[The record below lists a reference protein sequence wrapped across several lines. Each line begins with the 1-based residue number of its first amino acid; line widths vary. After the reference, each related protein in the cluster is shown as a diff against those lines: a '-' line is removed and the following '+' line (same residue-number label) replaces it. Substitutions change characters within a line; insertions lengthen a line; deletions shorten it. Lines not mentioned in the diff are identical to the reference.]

1 MHREPTRRSR
11 LVMTVLKA
19 AAALALAGAA
29 VAVFLPWLDA
39 GETTED
45 AYVEGNIVQLTPQQG
60 GSVVLIGADNTDVV
74 QAGQTLVQL
83 NAIDT
88 QLAVERAEAQLSMAV
103 RQVRVQMAN
112 AGQMRAAVT
121 QRAAELARAEDDL
134 ERRQQLGGS
143 GAISGEELAHARQAA
158 RGATAALAVAEQQM
172 AASQAMVDRSGIAD
186 HPDVRVAAAL
196 LRDAYVARARTTLR
210 APVGGIVSKRNVQLG
225 QRVNAG
231 TVLMSIVP
239 PEQMWVNANFKET
252 QLRHIRIGQPVIL
265 TADLY
270 GKSVRYRG
278 TVTGQDAG
286 TGNAF
291 SLLPAQNATG
301 NWIKVMQRVPV
312 RIALDQ
318 GEMRAHP
325 LKLGLS
331 MHVEVDTRERSGPV
345 ANAQPAQRSHYET
358 RIFRDELAQAE
369 RRIAQ
374 LIAASLARSG
384 PTGAR

>member
-1 MHREPTRRSR
+1 MHPEPTRRSR
-11 LVMTVLKA
+11 LAMTVLKA

-29 VAVFLPWLDA
+29 VTVFLQWLDA

-60 GSVVLIGADNTDVV
+60 GSVVLIGADNTDFV
-74 QAGQTLVQL
+74 QVGQTLVQL
-83 NAIDT
+83 NDIDT
-88 QLAVERAEAQLSMAV
+88 QLAVERAEAQLSKAV

-112 AGQMRAAVT
+112 AGQMRATVT

-158 RGATAALAVAEQQM
+158 RSAAAAMTVAEQQM

-186 HPDVRVAAAL
+186 HPDVRVAAAQ

-312 RIALDQ
+312 RIALEQ
-318 GEMRAHP
+318 GELRAHP

-331 MHVEVDTRERSGPV
+331 MHVEVDTRERSGPL

-358 RIFRDELAQAE
+358 RIFRDELAQTE
-369 RRIAQ
+369 QRIAQ
-374 LIAASLARSG
+374 LIAASLGSSA